1 MFICVWVCVHVS
13 TDARVQKGAADPLE
27 LELQVVVTQPPS
39 VDAEIQTQA
48 L

>member
-1 MFICVWVCVHVS
+1 MWVCVHVS
-13 TDARVQKGAADPLE
+13 TDAHRVQKGAADPLE

-39 VDAEIQTQA
+39 IDAEIQTQA